1 MTEGTIQSV
10 ERTFAVLECL
20 ASHGEMGVRELHAD
34 TGLSVTTVYRIL
46 STLARLGYVRQVEE
60 GGRYAL
66 TYKVLVLGN
75 AVTRHHDVVQLVHP
89 VLKELSAQ
97 VGETVH
103 FAQWAD
109 TNIRYIDK
117 VVPSSGVVVMGSYLG
132 MELPLHSTAVGKAIL
147 AKLPEE
153 KAKELW
159 ARAEHRV
166 YTPNTIVS
174 WEELARQLDQV
185 RADGV
190 AYDDEEREVG
200 ISCVG
205 ICIVDAAGQP
215 TWAVSIS
222 SADGRMEENRAR
234 YTQLL
239 KQAGEQMRALVG
251 YSV

>member
-20 ASHGEMGVRELHAD
+20 AARGEMGVRELHAD
-34 TGLSVTTVYRIL
+34 TGLSVTTVHRIL
-46 STLARLGYVRQVEE
+46 STLAQLGYVRQVEA

-66 TYKVLVLGN
+66 TYKMLVLGN
-75 AVTRHHDVVQLVHP
+75 AVTRHNDVLQLVHP

-153 KAKELW
+153 EAKRLW
-159 ARAEHRV
+159 DRSERTV
-166 YTPNTIVS
+166 YTPNTIVT
-174 WEELARQLDQV
+174 WDELACQLNQV
-185 RADGV
+185 RTDGV
-190 AYDDEEREVG
+190 AYDYEERELG

-205 ICIVDAAGQP
+205 TCIVDAAAQP

-222 SADGRMEENRAR
+222 STDGRMRENRER
-234 YTQLL
+234 YAQLL
-239 KQAGEQMRALVG
+239 KRAGEQMMALVG

>member
-1 MTEGTIQSV
+1 MAQENIQSV

-20 ASHGEMGVRELHAD
+20 AAQGEMGVRELHGT
-34 TGLSVTTVYRIL
+34 TGLSVATVHRIL
-46 STLARLGYVRQVEE
+46 STLTQLGYVRQVEM

-66 TYKVLVLGN
+66 TYKMLVLGN

-89 VLKELSAQ
+89 VLRELSAQ
-97 VGETVH
+97 AGETVH

-117 VVPSSGVVVMGSYLG
+117 VVPSTGVVVMGSYLG

-147 AKLPEE
+147 AELPEE
-153 KAKELW
+153 EARRLW
-159 ARAEHRV
+159 ERSEHRV

-185 RADGV
+185 RTDGV
-190 AYDDEEREVG
+190 AYDEEEREPG

-205 ICIVDAAGQP
+205 ICIMDAAGQP

-222 SADGRMEENRAR
+222 CADGRMQENRAH

-239 KQAGEQMRALVG
+239 KQAGEQMRNLVG

>member
-10 ERTFAVLECL
+10 ARTFCVLECL
-20 ASHGEMGVRELHAD
+20 AAHGDMGVRELHGA
-34 TGLSVTTVYRIL
+34 TGLSVTTVHRIL
-46 STLARLGYVRQVEE
+46 STLTSLGYVRQVEA

-66 TYKVLVLGN
+66 TYKMLVLGN

-89 VLKELSAQ
+89 VLRELSAQ
-97 VGETVH
+97 AGETVH

-153 KAKELW
+153 EAKRLW
-159 ARAEHRV
+159 DRSERLV
-166 YTPNTIVS
+166 YTPSTIMT
-174 WEELARQLDQV
+174 WEELARQLEQV
-185 RADGV
+185 RVDGV
-190 AYDDEEREVG
+190 AYDYEEREPG

-222 SADGRMEENRAR
+222 STDGRMRESRAH

-239 KQAGEQMRALVG
+239 KQAGERITALIG
-251 YSV
+251 QSV